1 MMRMNNMK
9 KFLLLALLLTGPILN
24 AAPESWHVESGQS
37 LSKIVRQLLPADPA
51 GRPAL
56 MQAIV
61 DLNPRAFG
69 GGNPDRM
76 YAGVTLKLP
85 TANQLEAV
93 KPAPAKAISKVITPP
108 IKKSAKVVDIASPV
122 KPAKPTK
129 SVKVAKPVVPPTDG
143 SAGRVVYSK
152 GRSTAAGLAGDVR
165 DLDKGAKLFE
175 GDTLNTGPGS
185 YLRVRY
191 SDGATMLLRPRTRM
205 QLQEYTHT
213 GDEANDRNFMRLV
226 KGGFRTVTG
235 AIGHNKKDAYLVSTP
250 VATIG
255 IRGTDYS
262 AVFCAGDCVNL
273 PDGLYTTTDS
283 GSTVVSSAGV
293 NEVVDTGQSVYV
305 PSVGGAPQP
314 LKIKPRILSLPDPG
328 CD

>member
-1 MMRMNNMK
+1 MMLTNNLRK
-9 KFLLLALLLTGPILN
+9 LVLLLLLVATSVLN
-24 AAPESWHVESGQS
+24 AAPEVWVVEPGHS
-37 LSKIVRQLLPADPA
+37 LSRIVRQLLPDDPGA
-51 GRPAL
+51 RPAL
-56 MQAIV
+56 MAAIV

-69 GGNPDRM
+69 RGNPDLM

-85 TANQLEAV
+85 DANQLMAV
-93 KPAPAKAISKVITPP
+93 AIAQVAASKHASVVKARLP
-108 IKKSAKVVDIASPV
+108 IVKQPVSPASP
-122 KPAKPTK
+122 KIQAKI
-129 SVKVAKPVVPPTDG
+129 AEPVVPPTDG
-143 SAGRVVYSK
+143 SAGRIIYSK
-152 GRSTAAGLAGDVR
+152 GRSTAAGISGDVR
-165 DLDKGAKLFE
+165 ELDKGAKVFE

-185 YLRVRY
+185 FLRVRY
-191 SDGATMLLRPRTRM
+191 SDGATMLMRPRTRL

-262 AVFCAGDCVNL
+262 AIFCAGDCVNM

-283 GSTVVSSAGV
+283 GSTVVSSGGV
-293 NEVVDTGQSVYV
+293 TKIVDTGQSVYV
-305 PSVGGAPQP
+305 PAVGGVPQP

-328 CD
+328 CE

>member
-1 MMRMNNMK
+1 MLSKNLRNV
-9 KFLLLALLLTGPILN
+9 ALLLLLVTSSILN
-24 AAPESWHVESGQS
+24 AGSAVWVVESGQS
-37 LSKIVRQLLPADPA
+37 LSKIVRQLLPNDPGA
-51 GRPAL
+51 RST
-56 MQAIV
+56 MIRAIV

-69 GGNPDRM
+69 RGNPDLM

-85 TANQLEAV
+85 DANQLAAV
-93 KPAPAKAISKVITPP
+93 AIAQLAEKKGAQRVAPGSPIVKHVVTPP
-108 IKKSAKVVDIASPV
+108 MPKKLAKLVE
-122 KPAKPTK
+122 
-129 SVKVAKPVVPPTDG
+129 PVVAPTDG
-143 SAGRVVYSK
+143 SAGRIVYSK
-152 GRSTAAGLAGDVR
+152 GRSTAAGISGDVR
-165 DLDKGAKLFE
+165 ELDKGAKVFE

-185 YLRVRY
+185 FLRVRY
-191 SDGATMLLRPRTRM
+191 SDGGTMLLRPRTRL

-213 GDEANDRNFMRLV
+213 GDEASDRNFMRLV

-262 AVFCAGDCVNL
+262 AIYCAGDCVNM

-283 GSTVVSSAGV
+283 GSTLVSSAGAS
-293 NEVVDTGQSVYV
+293 EVVDTGESVYV
-305 PSVGGAPQP
+305 PSVGGVPQP

-328 CD
+328 CE

>member
-1 MMRMNNMK
+1 MMQIKALK
-9 KFLLLALLLTGPILN
+9 KIGLFVALFAFGSLLQ
-24 AAPESWHVESGQS
+24 AAQDSWDVERGQS
-37 LSKIVRQLLPADPA
+37 LSKIVRQLLPNDAA
-51 GRPAL
+51 SRPAL

-69 GGNPDRM
+69 SGNPDKM

-85 TANQLEAV
+85 DLDQLQA
-93 KPAPAKAISKVITPP
+93 AKAGSVAAKTSTKPFIQNSRKVIN
-108 IKKSAKVVDIASPV
+108 VASP
-122 KPAKPTK
+122 TK
-129 SVKVAKPVVPPTDG
+129 AGKAVEPVVVPTDG

-152 GRSTAAGLAGDVR
+152 GRSTAAGLGGNVR
-165 DLDKGAKLFE
+165 ELNKGAKLFE

-191 SDGATMLLRPRTRM
+191 SDGGTMLLRPRTRL

-213 GDEANDRNFMRLV
+213 GDEGIDRNFMRLV

-235 AIGHNKKDAYLVSTP
+235 AIGRNKKDAYLVSTP

-262 AVFCAGDCVNL
+262 ALFCAGDCVNL

-283 GSTVVSSAGV
+283 GSTVVSSGGATK
-293 NEVVDTGQSVYV
+293 VVSTGQSVFV
-305 PSVGGAPQP
+305 PAGGGVPQG
-314 LKIKPRILSLPDPG
+314 LRIKPRILSLPDPG